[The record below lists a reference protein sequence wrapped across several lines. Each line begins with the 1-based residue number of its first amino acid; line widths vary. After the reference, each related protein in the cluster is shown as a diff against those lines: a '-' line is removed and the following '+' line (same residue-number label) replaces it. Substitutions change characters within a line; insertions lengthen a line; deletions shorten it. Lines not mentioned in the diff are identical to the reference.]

1 MTVEIRWRPTNNIIL
16 PRIHTGSGMLRC
28 TWRSATHT
36 VCPESDSDKRE
47 QGCNSAYSK
56 DDLISLRNNIGDRK
70 HSCSKTTLGRD
81 HGRLAAKHLDV
92 RFRTWWRGIQTAK
105 GHEQKWKTWTTTHCC
120 IETSTGLGPR
130 YRYEVFGSNWGD
142 DCRQMHFIDSLRPKK
157 GAGQSPGT
165 HI

>member
-1 MTVEIRWRPTNNIIL
+1 LKFDDGLPTTL
-16 PRIHTGSGMLRC
+16 FYQEFTLVAECYDTHEDQRTA
-28 TWRSATHT
+28 SATHT

-92 RFRTWWRGIQTAK
+92 RFGTWWRGIQTAK

-130 YRYEVFGSNWGD
+130 YRYEDFGSN
-142 DCRQMHFIDSLRPKK
+142 
-157 GAGQSPGT
+157 
-165 HI
+165 